1 MSESSGPRGIDLT
14 DEMLIPDPQQRMIA
28 DATDGTRRRRR
39 PTGAPPALPRSIGTS
54 GKLWLVLLVALVAWI
69 PFALASTAVLR
80 FADRADTA
88 FLQQVARLRT
98 GWLTTVMTRIDRI
111 GSGWTLTVLAVGTII
126 LLLGFRR
133 WRHLL
138 TLLASI
144 TVLEIV
150 GSILYD
156 GFSRPRPYG
165 VTIIGRWSGF
175 SMPSP
180 PVAVLSLILMSIA
193 YTLVVPGKPRTVAKW
208 IVAALV
214 ALFVSSRLYLAVD
227 HPSDVVV
234 AVTFAVA
241 IPLLA
246 YRFFTPNEVF
256 PVAYGRGKT
265 AHLDVGGR
273 RGLAIRAAVHDQL
286 GLEVAEVGH
295 VGLAGS
301 GGSTPIRM
309 RLAGDPPTYLFAKL
323 YAMNHVRSDRWYKL
337 GRTIL
342 YGRLEDESS
351 FQTVRRLA
359 EYEDYAARLML
370 DNGIPTARSYGIVE
384 LTPER
389 EYLLVTEFFDNA
401 QEIGD
406 AEVDDQIIDEA
417 LMIVRRLWDAG
428 LAHRD
433 IKPANLLVREGH
445 VFVIDTA
452 FAQVRPSPWREAVDL
467 ANMMLVLAV
476 RTDAPRVYARALQ
489 FFTEDDIAEAFA
501 AARGV
506 ASPSQLRAV
515 LKADGRSLIEE
526 FRALAP
532 PRRTIALQR
541 WSVRRVALALAL
553 VIGVVF
559 AVTQTASMLKPAHDV
574 EVSAAPDCGTGNLMI
589 LMAQSVPRATAIPCL
604 ATLPAGW
611 KPGDVHV
618 QRGRASFTLDSDQAG
633 TDAVEVV
640 FRPRARCSVDGAQ
653 EVPSDEAGTLRFERP
668 EQVRPEL
675 IGTRTYLFPGGCVV
689 YRYSFD
695 RGASSALL
703 FAADQA
709 LAFQDRASLVD
720 AVRDDTDLRLCGAG
734 VRCPGGPGPDG
745 SGSDT

>member
-1 MSESSGPRGIDLT
+1 MTESTRPLGVDLD
-14 DEMLIPDPQQRMIA
+14 DESATSAAHRIVTE
-28 DATDGTRRRRR
+28 ATDGTRRRRR

-54 GKLWLVLLVALVAWI
+54 GKLWLVLFVAMVAWI
-69 PFALASTAVLR
+69 PFALASPAVMR
-80 FADRADTA
+80 IADRADTA
-88 FLQQVARLRT
+88 FLREVVEFRT
-98 GWLTTVMTRIDRI
+98 AWLTTIMTRVDRI
-111 GSGWTLTVLAVGTII
+111 GSGWTVTVLSIGTIV
-126 LLLGFRR
+126 LLLVFRR

-138 TLLASI
+138 TLLGSI
-144 TVLEIV
+144 AVLV
-150 GSILYD
+150 VSGSILYTA
-156 GFSRPRPYG
+156 FSRPRPYG

-180 PVAVLSLILMSIA
+180 PVAVLALVLVAIT
-193 YTLVVPGKPRTVAKW
+193 YTLVVPGQPRTIAKW
-208 IVAALV
+208 IVAALMT
-214 ALFVSSRLYLAVD
+214 LFVASRLYLAVD

-234 AVTFAVA
+234 AVTFGVA

-246 YRFFTPNEVF
+246 FRFFTPNEVY

-273 RGLAIRAAVHDQL
+273 RGLAIRAAVQDQL
-286 GLEVAEVGH
+286 GITVVEVGH

-309 RLAGDPPTYLFAKL
+309 RLEGDQPTYLFAKL

-359 EYEDYAARLML
+359 EYEDYAARLL
-370 DNGIPTARSYGIVE
+370 RDNGIPTAESYGIVE

-406 AEVDDQIIDEA
+406 AEVDDQVIDEA

-445 VFVIDTA
+445 VLVIDTA

-476 RTDAPRVYARALQ
+476 RTDAPRVYEHALRL
-489 FFTEDDIAEAFA
+489 FTEDDIAEAFA

-506 ASPSQLRAV
+506 ASPSQLRAAM
-515 LKADGRSLIEE
+515 KADGRSLIEE

-532 PRRTIALQR
+532 PRRPIALQR

-553 VIGVVF
+553 VVGVVF
-559 AVTQTASMLKPAHDV
+559 AVSQTVSMLKPAHDV
-574 EVSAAPDCGTGNLMI
+574 EVSASPDCGTGNLMI
-589 LMAQSVPRATAIPCL
+589 LMAQSVPSATSIPCI
-604 ATLPAGW
+604 ATTPAGW

-618 QRGRASFTLDSDQAG
+618 QRGHTSFSLDSDEAG
-633 TDAVEVV
+633 DDAVEVD
-640 FRPRARCSVDGAQ
+640 FGPVDSCDTAGAQ
-653 EVPSDEAGTLRFERP
+653 AVPTDEEGTRRFEAP
-668 EQVRPEL
+668 EQIRPEL
-675 IGTRTYLFPGGCVV
+675 VGSRTYRFPGGCTT
-689 YRYSFD
+689 YTYAFE
-695 RGASSALL
+695 RGAASALL
-703 FAADQA
+703 FAVDQA
-709 LAFQDRASLVD
+709 LGFQDRESLIRTVH
-720 AVRDDTDLRLCGAG
+720 DDTDLRLCGAG
-734 VRCPGGPGPDG
+734 VPCP
-745 SGSDT
+745 

>member
-1 MSESSGPRGIDLT
+1 VTGPSGPVGVDLG
-14 DEMLIPDPQQRMIA
+14 DEALVPATSHRMMP

-54 GKLWLVLLVALVAWI
+54 GKLWLVLLVAMVAWI
-69 PFALASTAVLR
+69 PFALASQEVMR
-80 FADRADTA
+80 IADRADTA
-88 FLQQVARLRT
+88 FLREVARFRT

-111 GSGWTLTVLAVGTII
+111 GSGWTVTVLSVGTIV

-138 TLLASI
+138 TLLGSI
-144 TVLEIV
+144 TVLV
-150 GSILYD
+150 VTGSILYEA
-156 GFSRPRPYG
+156 FSRPRPFG

-180 PVAVLSLILMSIA
+180 PVAVLALVLVAIT
-193 YTLVVPGKPRTVAKW
+193 YTLVVPGQPRALAKW
-208 IVAALV
+208 IVAGVL
-214 ALFVSSRLYLAVD
+214 ALFVASRLYLAVD

-234 AVTFAVA
+234 AITFGVA

-246 YRFFTPNEVF
+246 FRFFTPNEVF

-273 RGLAIRAAVHDQL
+273 RGLAIRAAVQDQL
-286 GLEVAEVGH
+286 GITVAEVGH

-309 RLAGDPPTYLFAKL
+309 RLDGDPPTYLFAKL

-359 EYEDYAARLML
+359 EYEDYAARLL
-370 DNGIPTARSYGIVE
+370 RDNGIPTAESYGIVE

-406 AEVDDQIIDEA
+406 AEIDDQVIDEA

-445 VFVIDTA
+445 VLVIDTA
-452 FAQVRPSPWREAVDL
+452 FTQVRPSPWREAVDL

-476 RTDAPRVYARALQ
+476 RTDAPRVYEHALQ
-489 FFTEDDIAEAFA
+489 YFTEDDIAEAFA

-506 ASPSQLRAV
+506 ASPSQLRAAM
-515 LKADGRSLIEE
+515 KADGRSLIEE

-532 PRRTIALQR
+532 PRRPIALQR

-559 AVTQTASMLKPAHDV
+559 AVSQTVSMLKPAHDV
-574 EVSAAPDCGTGNLMI
+574 EVSATPDCGTGNLMI
-589 LMAQSVPRATAIPCL
+589 LMAQSVPSATSIPCI
-604 ATLPAGW
+604 ATTPAGW
-611 KPGDVHV
+611 TPGDVHV
-618 QRGRASFTLDSDQAG
+618 QRGRTSFSLDSDQAG
-633 TDAVEVV
+633 DDAVEVV
-640 FRPRARCSVDGAQ
+640 FGPRGSCDIAGAQ
-653 EVPSDEAGTLRFERP
+653 EVPTDEEGTVRYETP
-668 EQVRPEL
+668 EQIRPEL
-675 IGTRTYLFPGGCVV
+675 VGRRTYRFPGGCTT
-689 YRYSFD
+689 YRYAFE
-695 RGASSALL
+695 RGEASALL
-703 FAADQA
+703 FAVDQA
-709 LAFQDRASLVD
+709 LGFQDRESLVR

-734 VRCPGGPGPDG
+734 VPCP
-745 SGSDT
+745 

>member
-1 MSESSGPRGIDLT
+1 MSDPTRPLGVDVT
-14 DEMLIPDPQQRMIA
+14 DQVLAPDPQRRAIP
-28 DATDGTRRRRR
+28 DATDGARRRRR
-39 PTGAPPALPRSIGTS
+39 PTGAPAPLPRSIGTS
-54 GKLWLVLLVALVAWI
+54 GKLWLVLLVVLLAWI
-69 PFALASTAVLR
+69 PFALAFPAVLR

-88 FLQQVARLRT
+88 FLEQVARLRT
-98 GWLTTVMTRIDRI
+98 DWLTTIMTRVDRV
-111 GSGWTLTVLAVGTII
+111 GSGWTLTVLAVGTIV
-126 LLLGFRR
+126 LLLAFRR

-138 TLLASI
+138 TLLASV
-144 TVLEIV
+144 TVLEVV
-150 GSILYD
+150 GSVIYTA
-156 GFSRPRPYG
+156 FSRPRPYG

-180 PVAVLSLILMSIA
+180 PVAVLCVILISVA
-193 YTLVVPGKPRTVAKW
+193 YTLVVPGQPRTIAKW
-208 IVAALV
+208 VVGVLV
-214 ALFVSSRLYLAVD
+214 ALFVGSRLYLAVD

-234 AVTFAVA
+234 AVTFGVA

-256 PVAYGRGKT
+256 PVAYGKGKT

-273 RGLAIRAAVHDQL
+273 RGLAIRRAVQDQL
-286 GLEVAEVGH
+286 GVTVTHVGH

-309 RLAGDPPTYLFAKL
+309 RVDDEPETYLFAKL

-359 EYEDYAARLML
+359 EYEDYAARLL
-370 DNGIPTARSYGIVE
+370 RDNGIPTARSYGIVE

-401 QEIGD
+401 QEIGEAD
-406 AEVDDQIIDEA
+406 VDDQIIDEA
-417 LMIVRRLWDAG
+417 LMIVRRMWDAG

-433 IKPANLLVREGH
+433 IKPANLLVRDGH
-445 VFVIDTA
+445 VLVIDTA
-452 FAQVRPSPWREAVDL
+452 FTQVRPSPWREAVDL

-476 RTDAPRVYARALQ
+476 RTDAPRVYARATQ
-489 FFTEDDIAEAFA
+489 FFTEDEIAEAFA

-515 LKADGRSLIEE
+515 MKADGRSLIEE

-532 PRRTIALQR
+532 QRRPIALQR

-553 VIGVVF
+553 VVGVVF
-559 AVTQTASMLKPAHDV
+559 AVAQTSSMLKPAHDV
-574 EVSAAPDCGTGNLMI
+574 EVSATPDCGTGNLMI
-589 LMAQSVPRATAIPCL
+589 LMAQAVPRATSVPCI
-604 ATLPAGW
+604 ASLPAGF

-618 QRGRASFTLDSDQAG
+618 QRGHASFSLDSDQG
-633 TDAVEVV
+633 GDDAVKVS
-640 FRPRARCSVDGAQ
+640 FWPRSECRLAGAQ
-653 EVPSDEAGTLRFERP
+653 PVPSDEAGTRRYERP
-668 EQVRPEL
+668 ERLRPEL
-675 IGTRTYLFPGGCVV
+675 TGTRTYLFPGGCAK

-695 RGASSALL
+695 RGASAALL

-709 LAFQDRASLVD
+709 LAFQDRASLVR
-720 AVRDDTDLRLCGAG
+720 AVDDDTDLRLCGAG
-734 VRCPGGPGPDG
+734 VRCPGGT
-745 SGSDT
+745 GSDGTGS